1 MKRSIGPARLVIAFV
16 AVGLAGFAT
25 LAEAQTL
32 PHYTV
37 INLGILNEGST
48 SNASGVTNN
57 GWVNG
62 DSWLAGNQNEHAVL
76 WRPDGMGQ
84 FKITDLGTLGGLNS
98 ASAWASSSKN
108 NRGLVVGQAQTS
120 QIDPLGEYWGVDIGC
135 VNNGSLC
142 NGYQNLELGFVWQN
156 GVMTALPTLGGNN
169 SIANGVNNLGQVV
182 GWAETATKDRAASRR
197 NSWTSM
203 LPSGAQRKARS
214 THCLPLRATSSRR
227 LSGSMTTATWWARR
241 GLVGSS

>member
-76 WRPDGMGQ
+76 WRPDGMGR

-98 ASAWASSSKN
+98 ASAWPSSSKN
-108 NRGLVVGQAQTS
+108 NRGLVVGQAQGPKV
-120 QIDPLGEYWGVDIGC
+120 DPLEEYWAVDIGC
-135 VNNGSLC
+135 GTSNGLC
-142 NGYQNLELGFVWQN
+142 MGWQNLEFGFVWQN
-156 GVMTALPTLGGNN
+156 GVMTKFPPLGGYN
-169 SIANGVNNLGQVV
+169 SIANGVNNRGQVV
-182 GWAETATKDRAASRR
+182 GCGCRD
-197 NSWTSM
+197 
-203 LPSGAQRKARS
+203 Q
-214 THCLPLRATSSRR
+214 
-227 LSGSMTTATWWARR
+227 
-241 GLVGSS
+241 